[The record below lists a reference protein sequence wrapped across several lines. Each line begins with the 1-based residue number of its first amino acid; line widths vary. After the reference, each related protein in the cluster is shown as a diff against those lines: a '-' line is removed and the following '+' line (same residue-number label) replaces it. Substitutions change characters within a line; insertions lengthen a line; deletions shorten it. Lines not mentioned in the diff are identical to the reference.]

1 MPATTL
7 NINVDIPKGRI
18 NMEKLQQQVTLY
30 AQFVINNIAQK
41 QVKQKNGI
49 KHFSA
54 LKGVLKND
62 SRMTDTQ
69 LLDEYLSEKYK
80 I

>member
-49 KHFSA
+49 KHFSE